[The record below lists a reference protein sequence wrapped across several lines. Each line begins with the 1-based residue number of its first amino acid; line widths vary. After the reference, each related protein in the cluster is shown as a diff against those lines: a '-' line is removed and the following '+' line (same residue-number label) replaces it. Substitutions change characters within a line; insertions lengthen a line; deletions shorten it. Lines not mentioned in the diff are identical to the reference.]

1 MKPVE
6 TPQPLNELLRAK
18 RGERSLRQAAAEL
31 GVDPSNY
38 RGWETGLKKPRA
50 DKAEAIG
57 EFLGIPT
64 IDVLVL
70 MGVLPESA
78 KSA

>member
-1 MKPVE
+1 MKPAE
-6 TPQPLNELLRAK
+6 TPRPLNELLRAK
-18 RGERSLRQAAAEL
+18 RGERSLRQAAHEL
-31 GVDPSNY
+31 GVDASNY

-57 EFLGIPT
+57 LFLGKST

-70 MGVLPESA
+70 MGVLPESEKTA
-78 KSA
+78 